1 MKVRWGRVILAILF
15 LAVGCGVV
23 AYLSLISGGLKL
35 GGSGIEV
42 NGPGQDNPPSNSGD
56 QRSTARPSSGSQ
68 AGSAQN
74 PPQSGDLKP
83 FRVLSLGYTPYMA
96 TLVHMDA
103 GNYLEQLGYDLQ
115 LVDVYDENVDLD
127 EAGQCAALK
136 AGDYEALATT
146 LDATRKCGEGVVMAI
161 PVGQSAG
168 NDKIIVKQGVDTWN
182 NVFEHAVAF
191 TDASVSQYMACF
203 ASHAANQP
211 IRQAVPFG
219 DAAEAVDAFINS
231 GAEQNIQSV
240 VAWEPEATRALQT
253 VPGSKVLLSSKNVR
267 ILWDVIEFSKGRVAA
282 DRAPFAAF
290 TKAYY
295 QALQDLTR
303 DPAVAVA
310 RIAEWQEREGSAAG
324 LVTTTALEA
333 FRADLDNEAFATL
346 RDAQILM
353 EEQNT
358 VLNRLDEA
366 AFYWQYCGVELPPV
380 SNLASLM
387 DPGFVTELAAAD
399 PGLRGQASEMPSGE
413 AFQVSDF
420 TDAAAV
426 TDAQIQAAQVIFE
439 QGVNIEFLANR
450 TDFKDPA
457 AAYEVLQNA
466 VRFLRTC
473 RDCVL
478 QVQGGA
484 AYPGSRICPSC
495 SPTDSDALAVSR
507 GQQVYTELLRRFDV
521 PEAQLRL
528 MAQPHAPQFAGS
540 NDEQQLRQDRRTFL
554 TGLQLGG
561 R

>member
-1 MKVRWGRVILAILF
+1 MKVRWGRVFLAILF
-15 LAVGCGVV
+15 LALGCGAF
-23 AYLSLISGGLKL
+23 AYLSLRDGNFSIGMPD
-35 GGSGIEV
+35 GSATESAQS
-42 NGPGQDNPPSNSGD
+42 PFGD
-56 QRSTARPSSGSQ
+56 TERPTARPG
-68 AGSAQN
+68 
-74 PPQSGDLKP
+74 SGDRGAAPQQVPSGENLEP

-103 GNYLEQLGYDLQ
+103 GGYLERLGYDLQ
-115 LVDVYDENVDLD
+115 LVDVYDETVDLD
-127 EAGQCAALK
+127 EAGQCDAVK

-161 PVGQSAG
+161 PLGQSAG
-168 NDKIIVKQGVDTWN
+168 NDKIIVKAGVDTWN

-203 ASHAANQP
+203 ASHAANAP
-211 IRQAVPFG
+211 IRQAAPFG

-240 VAWEPEATRALQT
+240 VAWEPEATRALEA
-253 VPGSKVLLSSKNVR
+253 VPGSKVLLSSKDVR

-303 DPAVAVA
+303 DPAGAVA
-310 RIAEWQEREGSAAG
+310 RIVEWQAQGGAAG
-324 LVTTTALEA
+324 LVTTTDLAG
-333 FRADLDNEAFATL
+333 FKADLDNEAFATL

-353 EEQNT
+353 EEQST

-366 AFYWQYCGVELPPV
+366 GFYWAYCDVALPPV
-380 SNLASLM
+380 GNLASLM
-387 DPGFVTELAAAD
+387 DPSFVTELAAAE
-399 PGLRGQASEMPSGE
+399 PALRGQANELPSGE

-426 TDAQIQAAQVIFE
+426 TDNQIQAAQVIFE

-484 AYPGSRICPSC
+484 AYPGSRICPNC
-495 SPTDSDALAVSR
+495 SPADSDALAVSR

-528 MAQPHAPQFAGS
+528 MPEPHKPQFAGS
-540 NDEQQLRQDRRTFL
+540 NDEAQLRQDRRTFL